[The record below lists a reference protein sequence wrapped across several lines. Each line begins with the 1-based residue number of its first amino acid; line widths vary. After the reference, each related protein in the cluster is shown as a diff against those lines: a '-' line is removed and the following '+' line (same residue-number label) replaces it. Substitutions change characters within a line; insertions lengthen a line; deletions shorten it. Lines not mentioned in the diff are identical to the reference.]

1 MNKIKPLYLI
11 ALLGG
16 IAIVFYLSWLPDPN
30 IGYKPYFPKWLGKW
44 TNAHGNLRTAVP
56 FVFLGLTGEIFQ
68 FKSQVQS
75 WKRRITL
82 LTILALIVSLAE
94 AGQLFIPKRHFDTG
108 DIMWG
113 IAGAATGIVL
123 GMATTKILEFRGNL
137 KEIN

>member
-11 ALLGG
+11 VLLGG

-68 FKSQVQS
+68 SKSQVQT
-75 WKRRITL
+75 WKRRIIL

-94 AGQLFIPKRHFDTG
+94 AGQLFIPKRHFDPG

-113 IAGAATGIVL
+113 IVGAATGIIV
-123 GMATTKILEFRGNL
+123 GMTATKILEFRANL
-137 KEIN
+137 REIN